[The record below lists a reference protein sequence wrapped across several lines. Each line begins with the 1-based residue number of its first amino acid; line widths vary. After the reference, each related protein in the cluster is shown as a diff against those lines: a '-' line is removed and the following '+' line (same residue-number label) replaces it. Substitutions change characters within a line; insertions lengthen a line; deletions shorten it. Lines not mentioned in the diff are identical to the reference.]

1 MGALAGS
8 AAGFYGG
15 HKMGKHGILGTI
27 AGAIVGS
34 KVEDFAKV
42 KSDYE
47 TKLSGNF
54 ADVS

>member
-42 KSDYE
+42 ESNCE
-47 TKLSGNF
+47 TICSRTF
-54 ADVS
+54 R